1 MTDFEEEKDDA
12 GEERGGGGGGG
23 GGGVVFALDAELAR
37 EFLFE
42 CDCANAIRLTV
53 PVQLERETSLLSGER
68 CSKNK

>member
-1 MTDFEEEKDDA
+1 MDFEEAKDDT
-12 GEERGGGGGGG
+12 GEERG

-53 PVQLERETSLLSGER
+53 PV
-68 CSKNK
+68 